1 MWDFICI
8 STKLENL
15 ICAVRDPEGGHLRES
30 RGNDQN
36 GAGEGWG
43 WCMVGTVLILDLGTG
58 YMDKSCR

>member
-8 STKLENL
+8 STKPENL

-36 GAGEGWG
+36 GAGGGGGGAWWG
-43 WCMVGTVLILDLGTG
+43 LF
-58 YMDKSCR
+58 